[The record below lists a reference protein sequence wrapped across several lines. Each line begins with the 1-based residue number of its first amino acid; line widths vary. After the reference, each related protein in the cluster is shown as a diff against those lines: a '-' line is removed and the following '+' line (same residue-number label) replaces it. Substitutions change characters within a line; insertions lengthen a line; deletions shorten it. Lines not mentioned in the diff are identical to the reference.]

1 MKAKTRKTFILML
14 TSLAIISVSLPSI
27 KPLYNQSMNR
37 QFIENVESNALS
49 ANIKIVQLKYTSGVN
64 SSSIAVSAG
73 ASGVI
78 IRKEGDRYF
87 ALTANH
93 VISELD
99 DVDKTQMV
107 VLGYDDLDFQD
118 SLNRGGEYIGSA
130 TYYMKF
136 PEITVE
142 YTSEKSDLA
151 LISFRSDKAYTTLS
165 LAEDSP
171 QYGDK
176 IASMS
181 NPYGKR
187 NIVTAGKIGS
197 KKFWDFEDESEKA
210 KYSIIT
216 HSSVI
221 SEGSSGSAL
230 LDEDL
235 DIVGIN
241 LGGNENLFHQFVSGM
256 AIPNEQIRDFLE
268 KWSKK
273 S

>member
-1 MKAKTRKTFILML
+1 
-14 TSLAIISVSLPSI
+14 
-27 KPLYNQSMNR
+27 
-37 QFIENVESNALS
+37 
-49 ANIKIVQLKYTSGVN
+49 
-64 SSSIAVSAG
+64 
-73 ASGVI
+73 
-78 IRKEGDRYF
+78 
-87 ALTANH
+87 
-93 VISELD
+93 
-99 DVDKTQMV
+99 
-107 VLGYDDLDFQD
+107 
-118 SLNRGGEYIGSA
+118 
-130 TYYMKF
+130 MKF

-142 YTSEKSDLA
+142 YTSKKSDLA
-151 LISFRSDKAYTTLS
+151 LISFRSDKAYTALS

-181 NPYGKR
+181 NPHGKR

-197 KKFWDFEDESEKA
+197 KKLWNYEDESEKV
-210 KYSIIT
+210 KYSIVT

-241 LGGNENLFHQFVSGM
+241 LGGNENLFRQFVSGM
-256 AIPNEQIRDFLE
+256 AMPNDQVRAFLE
-268 KWSKK
+268 EWIEK

>member
-1 MKAKTRKTFILML
+1 MKAKTRKIFILL
-14 TSLAIISVSLPSI
+14 LVSVAIISVSLPSM
-27 KPLYNQSMNR
+27 KPLYNQTVNR
-37 QFIENVESNALS
+37 EFIEKVESNALS

-99 DVDKTQMV
+99 DVDKTQIV

-118 SLNRGGEYIGSA
+118 SLNKGEEFIGTA
-130 TYYMKF
+130 NYYMKF

-151 LISFRSDKAYTTLS
+151 LISFRSDKTYTPLS
-165 LAEDSP
+165 LAEDNP
-171 QYGDK
+171 EYGDK

-181 NPYGKR
+181 NPHGKR
-187 NIVTAGKIGS
+187 NVVTAGKIGS
-197 KKFWDFEDESEKA
+197 ATFWDFEDESEKV
-210 KYSIIT
+210 KYSVIT

-241 LGGNENLFHQFVSGM
+241 LGGNENRFHQFVSGM
-256 AIPNEQIRDFLE
+256 AIPNDQIRAFLE
-268 KWSKK
+268 EWNR
-273 S
+273 